1 MRGNDRRQR
10 GRTNKS
16 DDRPVTITVSAKWA
30 RALTRLQQQSNAG
43 ERAFHLEVNESDVH
57 IETSRAMLVDTA

>member
-1 MRGNDRRQR
+1 MRGTDRRQR

-16 DDRPVTITVSAKWA
+16 DDRPVTIAVSAKWA

-43 ERAFHLEVNESDVH
+43 QRAFHLEVNESDVRV
-57 IETSRAMLVDTA
+57 EASRAMLVDTA